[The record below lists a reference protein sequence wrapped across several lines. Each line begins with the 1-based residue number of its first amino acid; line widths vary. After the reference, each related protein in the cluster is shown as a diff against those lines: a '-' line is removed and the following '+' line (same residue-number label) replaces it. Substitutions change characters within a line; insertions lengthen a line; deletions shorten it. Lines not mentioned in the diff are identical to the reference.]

1 MLLPTSENA
10 LLLSNPGSPCK
21 CLRLLQNYLD
31 LVTLDNRE
39 PQPHP
44 IDVSNEAG
52 KVLQLTLVKSMD
64 DGL

>member
-1 MLLPTSENA
+1 MSEVIAELP
-10 LLLSNPGSPCK
+10 
-21 CLRLLQNYLD
+21 Y

-44 IDVSNEAG
+44 LDVSNEAG